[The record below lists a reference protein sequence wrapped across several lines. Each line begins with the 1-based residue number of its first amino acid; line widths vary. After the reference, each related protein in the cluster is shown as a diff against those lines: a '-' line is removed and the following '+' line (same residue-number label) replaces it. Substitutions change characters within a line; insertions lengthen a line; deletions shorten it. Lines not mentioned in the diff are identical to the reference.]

1 MDNLVLPYGL
11 ILLGLILLGAEIF
24 LPTGG
29 ILFVLAL
36 GSLVVGV
43 AMIFAHDAQHD
54 TRWGM
59 ATVVSLAVLIPVL
72 GSLLLHY
79 WPKTSIGRRFFLSG
93 PEEDA
98 TVANMPVHLE
108 LEQLRG
114 RYGKTVS
121 SLRPSGIVDF
131 DGRRVD
137 TMSEGDLIPPG
148 QWVRCI
154 DVKAGKVVVRPVD
167 RPPDLETM
175 GEKDEG

>member
-11 ILLGLILLGAEIF
+11 ILLGLLLLGAEIF

-43 AMIFAHDAQHD
+43 AMVFAHDAQHD

-79 WPKTSIGRRFFLSG
+79 WPKTAIGRRFFLSG

-137 TMSEGDLIPPG
+137 TMSEGDMIPPG

-167 RPPDLETM
+167 HPPDLETM
-175 GEKDEG
+175 GEKDFG